1 MIIVALFGG
10 AFAATVLW
18 VLMSPAFGAE
28 VFTREN
34 YRGRELPTAAGVIIA
49 LVVVAG
55 DALVVLLDAAGAE
68 PSYSL
73 LTGFRAATVV
83 AIGFAL
89 LGLLDDLGGVGQSG
103 GFRGHLS
110 ELAQGRLTTGAAKL
124 FGGAALGVIAADI
137 AWSNSVGRLLADGAL
152 IALAAN
158 LGNLFDRAPGRV
170 IKVALVAGV
179 VLIALVRFDD
189 ALTGVVLALGAAA
202 GLLLPDL
209 RERLMLGDTG
219 ANVLGAVLGLGVVLT
234 CTPTTRTLVL
244 LAVAA
249 LNAASE
255 VISFTKIINQTPP
268 LRFLDHLGRRSA

>member
-1 MIIVALFGG
+1 MIIVALLGG
-10 AFAATVLW
+10 AFAATVVW
-18 VLMSPAFGAE
+18 VLMSPAFGAD
-28 VFTREN
+28 VFIREN

-110 ELAQGRLTTGAAKL
+110 ELSQGRLTTGAVKL

-137 AWSNSVGRLLADGAL
+137 AWSGSVGRLLADGAL

-170 IKVALVAGV
+170 IKVALIAGV
-179 VLIALVRFDD
+179 VLVARVGFDD

-244 LAVAA
+244 LVVAA

-255 VISFTKIINQTPP
+255 LISFTKIINQTPP